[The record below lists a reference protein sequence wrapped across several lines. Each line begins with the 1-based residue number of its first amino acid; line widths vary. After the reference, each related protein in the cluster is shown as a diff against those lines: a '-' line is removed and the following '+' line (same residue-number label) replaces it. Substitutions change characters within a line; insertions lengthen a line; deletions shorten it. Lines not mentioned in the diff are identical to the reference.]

1 MTVPLSRARRLVGWV
16 ALAVVAF
23 GIVWAAYLFEFNG
36 FDAKIFGIKIT
47 THQPAHPIAL
57 AIGGLIVFFV
67 TNGVGRLREIW
78 STIVHGDDRAIVLCL
93 AIVTAAVG
101 LTFSTMAATGSDAYG
116 YVSEADLWRSGTLT
130 TAQPWVRDVPW
141 PDADRSFAPLGY
153 LPQTAYRRGA
163 DPTTIVPTYAPGL
176 PLLMAAA
183 QLVGGHCAAFWIVP
197 LSGAL
202 LVLATYGI
210 GRRLGSS
217 RAGLV
222 AAWLVATSPAF
233 LYMLMWPMTDVP
245 VAAAWTGALY
255 LLFGGG
261 RRHVVAAGVVAAVA
275 VLIRPNLAPLAAV
288 PLVWLGLRFWKATG
302 SARSK
307 ALGDVFA
314 FVAAVAPG
322 PIALLLFNWRLYGS
336 PFQSGYADAGSFFDR
351 SHILPNLQHYTSWF
365 IDSQTPFVIIGVV
378 ALIFPLRRLWP
389 QARDR
394 SMLLSGGLVVIGVMA
409 LYAPFLV
416 FDAWWYLRF
425 LLPCW
430 PFVMLGLGAVAVAVA
445 RPGKPLLAAAVAIAV
460 LVLGIRGVR
469 VASDRFAF
477 ELWQGE
483 HRYVTA
489 AKLTETA
496 TDPNSAIFSI
506 QHSGSVRY
514 YAGRVSLRFDSIERN
529 WLDRTVTWLSERGV
543 HSYLLVEDWE
553 IPTFKQMFAGQ
564 RTVARVDMP
573 PVFVYSGPATIFLYD
588 LGKPADAQS
597 AVYTTVETYRGARC
611 LPAAP
616 AGRLVFR
623 P

>member
-1 MTVPLSRARRLVGWV
+1 
-16 ALAVVAF
+16 VAF
-23 GIVWAAYLFEFNG
+23 SIAWTAYLLEFHG
-36 FDAKIFGIKIT
+36 FDVKIFGIKIT
-47 THQPAHPIAL
+47 THQPAHPVGLAVAAL
-57 AIGGLIVFFV
+57 VVFFV
-67 TNGVGRLREIW
+67 TNGFRRLTEIW
-78 STIVHGDDRAIVLCL
+78 STIAEGDDRAIAGLL
-93 AIVTAAVG
+93 AIVTTAVG

-116 YVSEADLWRSGTLT
+116 YVSEADSWRAGKLT

-176 PLLMAAA
+176 PMLMAAA
-183 QLVGGHCAAFWIVP
+183 QLIGGHCAAFWIVP
-197 LSGAL
+197 LSGGL
-202 LVLATYGI
+202 LVLATYGL

-217 RAGLV
+217 RAGLI

-245 VAAAWTGALY
+245 VAAAWTVALY
-255 LLFGGG
+255 LVFGASW
-261 RRHVVAAGVVAAVA
+261 RHVIAAGLAVAMA

-288 PLVWLGLRFWKATG
+288 PLLWLAVRAWRSTG
-302 SARSK
+302 AARSR
-307 ALGDVFA
+307 AMGQAVA
-314 FVAAVAPG
+314 FLAAVAPG
-322 PIALLLFNWRLYGS
+322 PIALLVINWRLYGS
-336 PFQSGYADAGSFFDR
+336 PLQSGYADAAGFFDR
-351 SHILPNLQHYTSWF
+351 SHILPNLQHYASWL
-365 IDSQTPFVIIGVV
+365 IDSQTPFVLVGVA
-378 ALIFPLRRLWP
+378 ALFLPLRWLWP

-394 SMLLSGGLVVIGVMA
+394 SMLVAGWLVVLGVVA
-409 LYAPFLV
+409 FYAPFLE

-430 PFVMLGLGAVAVAVA
+430 PFIMLGLGAVGVAVTRQA
-445 RPGKPLLAAAVAIAV
+445 RPMLGPAVAIAV
-460 LVLGIRGVR
+460 LVLGVRGVR

-496 TDPNSAIFSI
+496 TDPNSVIFSI

-514 YAGRVSLRFDSIERN
+514 YAGRVSVRFDSIERG
-529 WLDRTVTWLSERGV
+529 WLDRAVDWLAERGV

-553 IPTFKQMFAGQ
+553 IPTFRQMFAGQ
-564 RTVARVDMP
+564 RTVGRVDMP
-573 PVFVYSGPATIFLYD
+573 PVFVYSGPATILLYD
-588 LGKPADAQS
+588 LVKPPGARA
-597 AVYTTVETYRGARC
+597 AVDTMVETYRGARC
-611 LPAAP
+611 LPPAP
-616 AGRLVFR
+616 PGRLVLK